1 MIHSNNL
8 EILKLLLLFPISTI
22 QQFFRDMIASIDRV
36 RSRKK
41 KKFAGELG
49 WTVSN
54 GIFWRCTCFIECMI
68 LHLCGS
74 DPADAF
80 VRGVLYL
87 CLALASRNSW
97 RKRKERKTRDQRWFS
112 DRKFRRKF
120 IARDKSGN
128 LRIILESRRA
138 VSVLS
143 SLANLFSLENIRS
156 TISKRSYGIQILNQC
171 NCIESEM
178 TNGAVKFFFHPVGKI
193 ILLRNPFSPYY
204 YSWFFLLSCVYSV
217 LYDRNTFF

>member
-128 LRIILESRRA
+128 LRIILESRRTERTYR
-138 VSVLS
+138 S
-143 SLANLFSLENIRS
+143 SLRL
-156 TISKRSYGIQILNQC
+156 Q
-171 NCIESEM
+171 
-178 TNGAVKFFFHPVGKI
+178 
-193 ILLRNPFSPYY
+193 
-204 YSWFFLLSCVYSV
+204 
-217 LYDRNTFF
+217 TFFRWKIFVLLFRNDLMVFKYWINVIASKAKWQMGR